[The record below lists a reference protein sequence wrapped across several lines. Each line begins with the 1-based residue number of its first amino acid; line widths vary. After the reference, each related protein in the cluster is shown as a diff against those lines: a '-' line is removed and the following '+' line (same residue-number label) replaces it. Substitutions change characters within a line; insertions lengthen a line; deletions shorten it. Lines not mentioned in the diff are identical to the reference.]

1 MDVMEAMNNDWLYK
15 ETEAQLGEVAQL
27 EAGRVS

>member
-1 MDVMEAMNNDWLYK
+1 MEAMNNDRLYK
-15 ETEAQLGEVAQL
+15 ETEAQLGEVTQL

>member
-1 MDVMEAMNNDWLYK
+1 MEAMNNEDQLYK

-27 EAGRVS
+27 EAGRGSDP